1 MSGKFT
7 PGPWT
12 ASEGDGTEWFVTAPD
27 AEDPDNPWNI
37 AVVVGACGYPSD
49 PRTGST
55 EDNARLIASAPAMH
69 AALEKAEAA
78 LRAVDTAPIEY
89 ADAVFWPQVSEART
103 AIEAALAL
111 SHPLEEKS

>member
-7 PGPWT
+7 PPPWI
-12 ASEGDGTEWFVTAPD
+12 W
-27 AEDPDNPWNI
+27 
-37 AVVVGACGYPSD
+37 
-49 PRTGST
+49 T
-55 EDNARLIASAPAMH
+55 EDRYGQRLALRRSGSGDVVLDPQADVSDFGLRTERWIDVSDEDARLIASAPAMH